1 MAFWKKKNKE
11 PEKETVLQQDLS
23 KKDETKGLVFT
34 MVLLFEEAVPIPEK
48 EKMTEIFSRHMG
60 GADCF
65 SYDGEKMAAFT
76 LQSYTGEVKE
86 GRMPVSLLTTG
97 CIPLKEDMFDM
108 FTRSQFW
115 HCKNRDEILD
125 KCKYQLLATDFL
137 AATLEYKQRAEM
149 EMKYLYALM
158 EAYPQCR
165 AVYFTNSGTMFSRE
179 DILAYDGD
187 EEYKFIHFGVNIRFF
202 RIQGTEDFI
211 VDTTGM
217 APLFLPDLQY
227 HFHDMNPDW
236 VVNHAWN
243 LLCYIFSNGDVIKGG
258 DTIDG
263 ITDGHM
269 DMKIQW
275 KCNYEDALIQPARY
289 VLDINMAEYASGKR
303 NN

>member
-1 MAFWKKKNKE
+1 
-11 PEKETVLQQDLS
+11 
-23 KKDETKGLVFT
+23 

-97 CIPLKEDMFDM
+97 CIPLKEDMFDR

-115 HCKNRDEILD
+115 HCKNRDEILES
-125 KCKYQLLATDFL
+125 CKYQLLATDFL

-149 EMKYLYALM
+149 EIKYLYALM

-227 HFHDMNPDW
+227 HFHGMNPDW
-236 VVNHAWN
+236 VINHAWN

-269 DMKIQW
+269 EMSIQW
-275 KCNYEDALIQPARY
+275 KCNYDEALIQPARH

>member
-1 MAFWKKKNKE
+1 MAFWKKKKE
-11 PEKETVLQQDLS
+11 EQEKETVLQQDLS

-48 EKMTEIFSRHMG
+48 EIMTEIFSRHLG
-60 GADCF
+60 GAECF
-65 SYDGEKMAAFT
+65 SYDREKMAAFT

-97 CIPLKEDMFDM
+97 CIPLKEDMFDR

-125 KCKYQLLATDFL
+125 SCKYQLIATDFL

-158 EAYPQCR
+158 EAYPECK

-227 HFHDMNPDW
+227 HFHSMKPDW
-236 VVNHAWN
+236 VINHAWN

-263 ITDGHM
+263 ITDGRM
-269 DMKIQW
+269 DMNIQW
-275 KCNYEDALIQPARY
+275 KCNYEEALIQPARH